1 MKYTLKRLYRT
12 PVKTI
17 IFILLISL
25 SASALS
31 ISAGMW
37 KYSYDS
43 IKHSKG
49 AFTTIGVLREI
60 EFTEQIYVNSVKP
73 KYDYEL
79 LTKVKQAAADSQYT
93 RYTDRREYLMG
104 YNPDMTSVGNLA
116 ANSGLFPYAYSI
128 ITGVCE
134 SVGYSIYASYSAVI
148 KIDKDDLNILPNFVV
163 EDSRY
168 EDIEYIS
175 ISGTSLTTDLEFPF
189 KAGEKYIIYAYLSG
203 YDYENKRWQGNL
215 NYRSLGNTDYDYE
228 EYYVLSEDDKKEHP
242 EYNRNHVY
250 KILDDSML
258 PCHILSTDAQS
269 FLDSGN
275 EIWNEIVNNCRITK
289 SSTEILLTD
298 DMYSIYSFNVGDA
311 FVLTGRA
318 IRNDEYEEGA
328 KVCVINSSFLYAND
342 LKIGDKIKLS
352 VYESDFIEDYK
363 MIKSGSVGEAAGEND
378 TEDYFKPLGY
388 KGQDFI
394 TEVEYEIVGTYRIP
408 PSMDRGELIISQNI
422 IIVPSKSIEGDF
434 NTKPVEAEVVRD
446 VDGTI
451 QRFKMER
458 TSIPGS
464 FSVVIENGKTEEFEE
479 EMAVLGYGGMFYYF
493 DQNYSQISGLLDG
506 YMKTASFIV
515 FISILAW
522 VCIAAVFLSIYMI
535 SSRKSLATMLSLGSG
550 RIKAFMSEM
559 TGISLIIFIAS
570 IVGLIVGM
578 ILYGKVLDQTITLSL
593 EGLSTSTVFYDV
605 INSEEIRSQRIV
617 WLSVIIQAAVLML
630 IAAAI
635 EYSQSGQDVLKLM
648 KGLKRKK
655 NGKKN

>member
-1 MKYTLKRLYRT
+1 MRYALKRLYRT

-43 IKHSKG
+43 IKHSKD
-49 AFTTIGVLREI
+49 AFTTIGILREI
-60 EFTEQIYVNSVKP
+60 EFTEQIYKNSVKP

-79 LTKVKQAAADSQYT
+79 LSKVKQAAASSQYAK
-93 RYTDRREYLMG
+93 YTDIREYLMG
-104 YNPDMTSVGNLA
+104 YNPDMTSIGSEA
-116 ANSGLFPYAYSI
+116 ANCGLFPYAYSI

-134 SVGYSIYASYSAVI
+134 SVGYSNFANYYAII

-163 EDSRY
+163 ESPKY
-168 EDIEYIS
+168 EDTEYIS

-189 KAGEKYIIYAYLSG
+189 KAGEKYIIYAYIGG
-203 YDYENKRWQGNL
+203 YDFDNKRWQGNL
-215 NYRSLGNTDYDYE
+215 NYRNRSNTDYE
-228 EYYVLSEDDKKEHP
+228 EYFLSEDDKKEHP

-258 PCHILSTDAQS
+258 PCHILSIDAQS
-269 FLDSGN
+269 FLDTGN
-275 EIWNEIVNNCRITK
+275 EKWNEIVNNCRITK
-289 SSTEILLTD
+289 RSTEILLTD

-311 FVLTGRA
+311 FILAGRA
-318 IRNDEYEEGA
+318 IRNDEYEQGA
-328 KVCVINSSFLYAND
+328 KVCVVNSSFLYAND
-342 LKIGDKIKLS
+342 LKIGDKIKIS

-363 MIKSGSVGEAAGEND
+363 MIRSGSVGEAAGEND
-378 TEDYFKPLGY
+378 TEDYFAPLGY

-394 TEVEYEIVGTYRIP
+394 TEVEYEIVGTYSIP
-408 PSMDRGELIISQNI
+408 PSMDRGELIISQNTLI
-422 IIVPSKSIEGDF
+422 APSRSIEGDF
-434 NTKPVEAEVVRD
+434 NTKPTEAEVVRSI
-446 VDGTI
+446 DGTI

-479 EMAVLGYGGMFYYF
+479 EMVALGYGGMFYYF

-506 YMKTASFIV
+506 YLKTASFIV
-515 FISILAW
+515 LISILAW

-559 TGISLIIFIAS
+559 TGISVIILIAS
-570 IVGLIVGM
+570 ILGMIAGM
-578 ILYGKVLDQTITLSL
+578 ILYGKVINQTITLSL
-593 EGLSTSTVFYDV
+593 EGLSTSTVFYEV
-605 INSEEIRSQRIV
+605 INSEAIRSPKVV
-617 WLSVIIQAAVLML
+617 WLSVIMQAVVLML

-655 NGKKN
+655 NGKKC

>member
-1 MKYTLKRLYRT
+1 MRYALKRLYRM
-12 PVKTI
+12 PVKTV

-43 IKHSKG
+43 IKYSKD
-49 AFTTIGVLREI
+49 AFTTIGILREL
-60 EFTEQIYVNSVKP
+60 EFTEQIYKNSVKP

-79 LTKVKQAAADSQYT
+79 LSKVKEAVAGSQYA
-93 RYTDRREYLMG
+93 RYIDKREYLMG
-104 YNPDMTSVGNLA
+104 YSPDITSIGSLA
-116 ANSGLFPYAYSI
+116 DNEGLYPYAYSVVI
-128 ITGVCE
+128 GVCE
-134 SVGYSIYASYSAVI
+134 SVGYYLNSANYSAI
-148 KIDKDDLNILPNFVV
+148 IRIDKDDLNILPYFV
-163 EDSRY
+163 DNSNNR
-168 EDIEYIS
+168 DAEYID
-175 ISGTSLTTDLEFPF
+175 IRGKYLTNDLEFPF
-189 KAGEKYIIYAYLSG
+189 KVGEKYIIHTYIGG
-203 YDYENKRWQGNL
+203 YDNSKKRWIGHL
-215 NYRSLGNTDYDYE
+215 DYKNTDYTEYS
-228 EYYVLSEDDKKEHP
+228 EYYDLSEEEKTEHP
-242 EYNRNHVY
+242 EYNRDFVQR
-250 KILDDSML
+250 ILDDSML
-258 PCHILSTDAQS
+258 SCHILSTDAKS

-275 EIWNEIVNNCRITK
+275 ERWNEIVNNCRITK
-289 SSTEILLTD
+289 SSVEILLTD
-298 DMYSIYSFNVGDA
+298 DMYSIYTFNTGDV
-311 FVLTGRA
+311 FILRGRA
-318 IRNDEYEEGA
+318 IRKDEYEQGA
-328 KVCVINSSFLYAND
+328 KVCVVNSSFLYANN

-352 VYESDFIEDYK
+352 VYESDFSIDT
-363 MIKSGSVGEAAGEND
+363 KSIGTPPAGVVFGEND
-378 TEDYFKPLGY
+378 TEDFFAPLGY
-388 KGQDFI
+388 EGQDFI
-394 TEVEYEIVGTYRIP
+394 TEVEYEIVGMYRNSGP
-408 PSMDRGELIISQNI
+408 GERGELLLSSNVL
-422 IIVPSKSIEGDF
+422 IVPSKSIEGDF

-451 QRFKMER
+451 HRFKMER

-479 EMAVLGYGGMFYYF
+479 EMAALGYGGMFYYF

-506 YMKTASFIV
+506 YLKTASFIV
-515 FISILAW
+515 LISILAW

-559 TGISLIIFIAS
+559 TGISVIILIAS
-570 IVGLIVGM
+570 ILGMIAGM
-578 ILYGKVLDQTITLSL
+578 ILYGKVINQTITLSL

-605 INSEEIRSQRIV
+605 INSEAIRSPKVV

-655 NGKKN
+655 NGKKS